1 MLTHYVLVA
10 PVRDLLVPV
19 VVKAVGWGQRA
30 IHPNLRTLPKPF
42 SLLESS
48 SLVQA
53 FEDEARV
60 AIFQQTVLMIPWQ
73 RTLSLLSG
81 KMPRPDPTLL

>member
-30 IHPNLRTLPKPF
+30 IHPNLRTLPKPN
-42 SLLESS
+42 SLIESS

-53 FEDEARV
+53 SN
-60 AIFQQTVLMIPWQ
+60 VLMIPWQ
-73 RTLSLLSG
+73 RTLSEGTSV
-81 KMPRPDPTLL
+81 R